1 MQTTNSREVMAGE
14 QPVICREL
22 TVLQVRSWI
31 EAAAQDRAVDV
42 VAEMLFTACS
52 LDSLKRMTDLT
63 DERINALR
71 PSQINELIEVC
82 RELNPDFFALLGRLS
97 TLRQSAL

>member
-1 MQTTNSREVMAGE
+1 MQATNTREVMAGDL
-14 QPVICREL
+14 PVICREL
-22 TVLQVRSWI
+22 TVLQVRSWL
-31 EAAAQDRAVDV
+31 EAAGQDRTVDV
-42 VAEMLFTACS
+42 VAEVLFPSCS

-71 PSQINELIEVC
+71 PSQVSAVIEVC

-97 TLRQSAL
+97 TIHRPVL